1 MIEDEIPLK
10 GNTGSLLD
18 SVNNKHGAYEVGTN
32 ISSLS
37 LSLMKPS
44 HRTSQKG
51 TLSWQPDKKR
61 SVLECRL
68 TIAVSLIRQ
77 HVG

>member
-10 GNTGSLLD
+10 GNTDSLLD
-18 SVNNKHGAYEVGTN
+18 SVNNKHRAYEVGTN
-32 ISSLS
+32 ISSLP
-37 LSLMKPS
+37 LSLKPS

-51 TLSWQPDKKR
+51 MLSWQPDK